1 MMTNRKQRPA
11 DGPGANGLRGGT
23 NLYSTKTKIGRWQ
36 DDIGGP
42 AAFKMGFHTSAFE
55 TEAQNQQLGATL
67 LKPRFYG
74 SELPDIRDS
83 SKNSPSIWETTAKQM
98 SEGNQKVHN
107 MFLCPQYL

>member
-55 TEAQNQQLGATL
+55 TEAQNQQLGATF

-74 SELPDIRDS
+74 SELPDVRDP
-83 SKNSPSIWETTAKQM
+83 SKTSPSIWETTAKQM
-98 SEGNQKVHN
+98 SEGNQQVHIT
-107 MFLCPQYL
+107 